1 MATEIERK
9 FLLRSEDWR
18 RQVRDHRDYVQGYL
32 QLEQRSSIRV
42 RSDGEHAWL
51 NIKGTTLGASRAE
64 FEYEIPLADA
74 KTMLQTL
81 CVQPLISKRRH
92 HVPYGGHVFEIDE
105 FHGANAGL
113 IVAEIELSHPDEPFE
128 RPNWLGREVTDQ
140 PRYYNSRLVLHP
152 YSQWSAQ
159 EREA

>member
-9 FLLRSEDWR
+9 FLLRNADWR

-32 QLEQRSSIRV
+32 LLEQRSSIRV

-51 NIKGTTLGASRAE
+51 NIKGATLGASRAE
-64 FEYEIPLADA
+64 FEYEIPRADA
-74 KTMLQTL
+74 ETMLQTL
-81 CVQPLISKRRH
+81 CVQPLIRKRRH
-92 HVPYGGHVFEIDE
+92 HVPCGRHVFEIDE
-105 FHGANAGL
+105 FQDANAGL
-113 IVAEIELSHPDEPFE
+113 IVAELELDDPDEPFE
-128 RPNWLGREVTDQ
+128 RPNWLGREVTEQ

-152 YSQWSAQ
+152 YTQWSTR

>member
-1 MATEIERK
+1 
-9 FLLRSEDWR
+9 
-18 RQVRDHRDYVQGYL
+18 VRDHRDYVQGYL

-51 NIKGTTLGASRAE
+51 NIKGATLGASRAE

-113 IVAEIELSHPDEPFE
+113 IVAEIELTIPMSPSSGRTGWGGKSPSSRAITTAVWCCIRIRNGARRSATGECNQPADQY
-128 RPNWLGREVTDQ
+128 RPTAAVAV
-140 PRYYNSRLVLHP
+140 S
-152 YSQWSAQ
+152 
-159 EREA
+159 